1 LFLLFV
7 LETCSLICAEAL
19 AVSGSCRETKLGRL
33 LDAALLTNRFLV
45 QIDLATVAA
54 TAALQSYRKAP
65 NTSHRPGRVTLV
77 IIGLAES
84 LSLGLLRRSAAN
96 CVVGCRPTI

>member
-1 LFLLFV
+1 MFLLFI
-7 LETCSLICAEAL
+7 LEACSLVCAEAL
-19 AVSGSCRETKLGRL
+19 AVSGACQEPKLGRL

-54 TAALQSYRKAP
+54 TAAFQSYRKARK
-65 NTSHRPGRVTLV
+65 TSHRPERVTLI

-84 LSLGLLRRSAAN
+84 LRLGLPKRSAAS